1 MLHNLGSPKLAFD
14 FIVTDEKT
22 TKFITTESG
31 LYNIISLLKVG
42 GVAVLTH
49 LDEEYTWQYD
59 RDAMTPKMS
68 DRGWDLYN
76 LNQRLIKS
84 GHEIPQEGLEAEE
97 AEELFAIL
105 KSENLLKEDEHSL
118 FLVLAEEPM
127 VANFRCSKGG
137 KTFIDR
143 MFSKPGT
150 HNFSV
155 NGMEFE
161 AQIVDFSVN
170 LVLDPDRT
178 LNKIFR
184 SLLVLGNPNILAYNE
199 LEKRDRT
206 TSEIN
211 DVIPLLNMDKKFR
224 EQQLDQGKDPA
235 TSFKRMLIIK
245 RVK

>member
-97 AEELFAIL
+97 CRFQNTINPDYSLY
-105 KSENLLKEDEHSL
+105 DGHS
-118 FLVLAEEPM
+118 P
-127 VANFRCSKGG
+127 ANR
-137 KTFIDR
+137 
-143 MFSKPGT
+143 
-150 HNFSV
+150 
-155 NGMEFE
+155 
-161 AQIVDFSVN
+161 A
-170 LVLDPDRT
+170 
-178 LNKIFR
+178 
-184 SLLVLGNPNILAYNE
+184 
-199 LEKRDRT
+199 
-206 TSEIN
+206 
-211 DVIPLLNMDKKFR
+211 PLLF
-224 EQQLDQGKDPA
+224 P
-235 TSFKRMLIIK
+235 
-245 RVK
+245 